1 MEGLNSADFRFII
14 NKTRVKLAGWGA
26 ELLIDDLQ
34 WDVLFMITSVK
45 EAIHPTSA
53 RAPSQ

>member
-34 WDVLFMITSVK
+34 W
-45 EAIHPTSA
+45 E
-53 RAPSQ
+53 RAFYDHIRERGNPSNIRQGT